1 MATSQ
6 MLFSRSKAVGGPQA
20 APDGEGNEDNGGGQG
35 PFGGAR
41 LTWCTVGV
49 LEVGGTAKV
58 SSFVPCR
65 LLCLPSLCGM
75 AWEDVHHQLVSVPDL
90 LESSQKVAGCLS
102 DRSFLL
108 EQETLR
114 PQKNHS
120 L

>member
-35 PFGGAR
+35 PFRGAR

-58 SSFVPCR
+58 SSFAPCR
-65 LLCLPSLCGM
+65 LLCLPSPGACSGLLIQ
-75 AWEDVHHQLVSVPDL
+75 EDVILCLLGVPGSVPGT
-90 LESSQKVAGCLS
+90 EE
-102 DRSFLL
+102 RSM
-108 EQETLR
+108 R
-114 PQKNHS
+114 DS
-120 L
+120 